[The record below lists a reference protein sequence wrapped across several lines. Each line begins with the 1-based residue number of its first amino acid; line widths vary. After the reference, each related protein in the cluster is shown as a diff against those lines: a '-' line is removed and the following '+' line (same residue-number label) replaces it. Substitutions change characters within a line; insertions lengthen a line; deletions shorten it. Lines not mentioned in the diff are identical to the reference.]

1 MPWPDHKGL
10 YNCFNQ
16 PPRFNQCQAAFAY
29 DFPIK
34 QLILTFKD
42 HGNLAAGHALTLCLA
57 QRIVRGDVPE
67 GLKDKT
73 IFALDMGAL
82 IAGAKFRGEFEAR
95 VKPYSVAV
103 SGISLTVT
111 R

>member
-16 PPRFNQCQAAFAY
+16 LPRFNQCQAAFAY

-42 HGNLAAGHALTLCLA
+42 HGNLAAGHALTL
-57 QRIVRGDVPE
+57 
-67 GLKDKT
+67 
-73 IFALDMGAL
+73 
-82 IAGAKFRGEFEAR
+82 
-95 VKPYSVAV
+95 
-103 SGISLTVT
+103 
-111 R
+111 